1 MAKTLDSEEEFIDH
15 YLVLCLPSG
24 EEGSKLSLKQ
34 IDKAYR
40 DQSRKRHPDKR
51 PNDPDATADFQRL
64 TRSYEVL
71 RDVTSRATFDAR
83 LRSIQEKAFRASL
96 FDAKRRKLASD
107 LEERERAA
115 AAPEPDPTEL
125 AARKEKMVAAELQK
139 ELAAFQTRKAKKAT
153 SAPAPSP
160 SQQKAK
166 ENDGVSLDEEK
177 VLKVS
182 WERDGRDY
190 SAVQLTELFER
201 FGRVEDVLIRSKG
214 SKKKGSAIVVMSSKD
229 AAVAATQSMIGDISN
244 PLLVLP
250 LRAPSSTSSA
260 FPAKQAE
267 PSSPKLDNIVGAGFQ
282 DYESSILKKLEMAK
296 EKKRAP

>member
-1 MAKTLDSEEEFIDH
+1 MAKTLDSEEEFVDH

-64 TRSYEVL
+64 TTSYEVL
-71 RDVTSRATFDAR
+71 RDVSSRAVFDAH
-83 LRSIQEKAFRASL
+83 LRSIREKAFRASL

-139 ELAAFQTRKAKKAT
+139 ELAAFQSRKVKKTT
-153 SAPAPSP
+153 STPAPSP
-160 SQQKAK
+160 SQEKAK
-166 ENDGVSLDEEK
+166 ENDDVSLDEEK

-190 SAVQLTELFER
+190 GAVQLTKLFER
-201 FGRVEDVLIRSKG
+201 FGRVEDVVIRSKG

-244 PLLVLP
+244 PLLVMP
-250 LRAPSSTSSA
+250 LRASSSTSTT
-260 FPAKQAE
+260 FPARHAE
-267 PSSPKLDNIVGAGFQ
+267 PSSPKLNNIVGAGFQ